1 MVLEVEELGMLVE
14 TRGASSSSS
23 SLWVVRDEAFL
34 VISFFLRGEAF
45 FTEAVGGALD
55 FKVRALV
62 ALIAGVFLGFCVI
75 WGVAFNF
82 LIGVFF
88 VSDLEMAFLALLFK
102 AGDSGAAMALWS
114 SPDCGRRKT
123 VMNVG

>member
-1 MVLEVEELGMLVE
+1 M
-14 TRGASSSSS
+14 
-23 SLWVVRDEAFL
+23 
-34 VISFFLRGEAF
+34 
-45 FTEAVGGALD
+45 D

-75 WGVAFNF
+75 LGVAFNF

-102 AGDSGAAMALWS
+102 AGDSGAAMGL
-114 SPDCGRRKT
+114 
-123 VMNVG
+123 

>member
-1 MVLEVEELGMLVE
+1 MEELGVLVE
-14 TRGASSSSS
+14 TRGALSSSS
-23 SLWVVRDEAFL
+23 SLWVLSDEAFL

-45 FTEAVGGALD
+45 FTEAVGVALD

-75 WGVAFNF
+75 LGVAFNF

-102 AGDSGAAMALWS
+102 AGDSGAAMGL
-114 SPDCGRRKT
+114 
-123 VMNVG
+123 